1 MQKVRSSENFQ
12 RLLLSI
18 HSIILNHLS
27 KMSADN
33 GIYIL
38 QTLRNRQKH
47 EQGWGPKCTP
57 YPVYRVA
64 EASAIDNLQW
74 FEWYQPYNVGAY
86 LLDVWGGSPVFE
98 SVEDAHKY
106 AQELETNVPVLEY
119 GISLLS
125 RDYVLY
131 GDC

>member
-1 MQKVRSSENFQ
+1 MQKMRSFKNFQ
-12 RLLLSI
+12 RPFLNI
-18 HSIILNHLS
+18 HSKIPNTLE

-38 QTLRNRQKH
+38 QTLRNRQRDEK
-47 EQGWGPKCTP
+47 GWGPKCAP

-64 EASAIDNLQW
+64 ETSAIDNLQW
-74 FEWYQPYNVGAY
+74 YERYQPYNVGAY
-86 LLDVWGGSPVFE
+86 LWDVWGDSPVFE
-98 SVEDAHKY
+98 SAKDALKY
-106 AQELETNVPVLEY
+106 AQELEVNTPVLEY
-119 GISLLS
+119 GISLIA